1 MYSKGIIYKIIC
13 NLDNNICYIGSTFN
27 QLKQRWQGHKNNFKC
42 WLKNK
47 DVIGGRC
54 SIFKYYEK
62 YGIENFT
69 IIKIKEYLVYRD
81 NNKDRRHLLVY
92 EQLWIN
98 RTKCINTD
106 MAFALIKR
114 NKITNVKY
122 ISYDKGFTKQSKENV
137 KQKYKQYWLD
147 NKENIKQKR
156 RTIINCDCG
165 GKYQVNNKWSHIK
178 TDKHKK
184 KQSKE
189 YQDNKVFTKQSKEER
204 LIKRRTIINCD
215 CGGKYQV
222 NNKWSHIKT
231 DKHKNNLNISKK
243 ETI

>member
-1 MYSKGIIYKIIC
+1 M
-13 NLDNNICYIGSTFN
+13 DNNICYIGSTFN
-27 QLKQRWQGHKNNFKC
+27 QLKQRWQGHKTKFKR

-69 IIKIKEYLVYRD
+69 IIKIKEYLVYRE
-81 NNKDRRHLLVY
+81 NNKDSRCLLAY

-98 RTKCINTD
+98 RTKCINNN
-106 MAFALIKR
+106 MAFSILRKLQ
-114 NKITNVKY
+114 NKINTAK
-122 ISYDKGFTKQSKENV
+122 SYQ
-137 KQKYKQYWLD
+137 D
-147 NKENIKQKR
+147 N
-156 RTIINCDCG
+156 
-165 GKYQVNNKWSHIK
+165 
-178 TDKHKK
+178 
-184 KQSKE
+184 KE
-189 YQDNKVFTKQSKEER
+189 YQDNKGFTKQSKEER